1 MLESGQQ
8 IIHLCAI
15 CLENKFDAH
24 LILAFLINYDIYE
37 DMGMF
42 TKWRL
47 RRAFH
52 HSEKQQPH
60 HTADG
65 FFFFLLMVGF
75 LLFLLLLKLIF
86 G

>member
-1 MLESGQQ
+1 
-8 IIHLCAI
+8 
-15 CLENKFDAH
+15 
-24 LILAFLINYDIYE
+24 
-37 DMGMF
+37 MF

-65 FFFFLLMVGF
+65 CFFGVLMVGF